1 MIQKEKIVMKTDA
14 ELQQHVMD
22 ELKWEPTIRAAEIG
36 VAVKDGM
43 VTLSGSVDSYGKKW
57 AADRA
62 AKRVVG
68 VKAVTDEIKVTLA
81 GSYRRADKDIAQL
94 ATQVLDWNLWIPS
107 NRVKVM
113 VQDGRITLSGDVDW
127 YYQKER
133 AEDAV
138 RHLVGVLGVINSITI
153 KPPAPAV
160 KALEVKNRIE
170 DALKR
175 NARLLLAAQKI
186 QVECSGSKVVLR
198 GSVGSWAEYEETE
211 YAAWSAPGVSQVENK
226 LTVTGLGSKSPFD
239 L

>member
-1 MIQKEKIVMKTDA
+1 MKTDA

-36 VAVKDGM
+36 VAVKDGV

-62 AKRVVG
+62 AKRVFG
-68 VKAVTDEIKVTLA
+68 VKAVTDEIKVKLT
-81 GSYRRADKDIAQL
+81 SYYKRADKDIAQS
-94 ATQVLDWNLWIPS
+94 AAKVLDWNLWIP
-107 NRVKVM
+107 NERIKVM
-113 VQDGRITLSGDVDW
+113 VQDGQITLSGDVDW

-138 RHLVGVLGVINSITI
+138 RHLVGVLGVINSITV
-153 KPPAPAV
+153 KPPVPPV
-160 KALEVKNRIE
+160 KALEVKNKIE

-186 QVECSGSKVVLR
+186 QVECSGSKVILR
-198 GSVGSWAEYEETE
+198 GSVGSWAEHEEAE
-211 YAAWSAPGVSQVENK
+211 FAAWSAPGVSQVENR
-226 LTVTGLGSKSPFD
+226 LTVTG
-239 L
+239 

>member
-1 MIQKEKIVMKTDA
+1 MKTDA

-22 ELKWEPTIRAAEIG
+22 ELKWEPTIHAAEIG
-36 VAVKDGM
+36 VAVKDGV

-62 AKRVVG
+62 AKRVFG
-68 VKAVTDEIKVTLA
+68 VTAVIEEIKVTLA
-81 GSYRRADKDIAQL
+81 GSYKRADKDIAKS
-94 ATQVLDWNLWIPS
+94 ATDVLDWNILVPS

-113 VQDGRITLSGDVDW
+113 VQDGWITLSGDVDW
-127 YYQKER
+127 YYQKEH

-138 RHLVGVLGVINSITI
+138 RHLIGVSGVINSITI
-153 KPPAPAV
+153 KPAVPV
-160 KALEVKNRIE
+160 KAVEVKNRIE

-186 QVECSGSKVVLR
+186 QVESSGSKVILR
-198 GSVGSWAEYEETE
+198 GSVGSWADREEAE

-226 LTVTGLGSKSPFD
+226 LTVTG
-239 L
+239 

>member
-1 MIQKEKIVMKTDA
+1 MKTDA

-22 ELKWEPTIRAAEIG
+22 ELKWEPTVHAAEIG
-36 VAVKDGM
+36 VAVKDGV

-62 AKRVVG
+62 AKRVFG
-68 VKAVTDEIKVTLA
+68 VKAVAEEIKVTLA
-81 GSYRRADKDIAQL
+81 SSYKRPDKDIAQS
-94 ATQVLDWNLWIPS
+94 ATKVLEWNLWVPNDRI
-107 NRVKVM
+107 KVM

-138 RHLVGVLGVINSITI
+138 RHLIGVLGVINSITI
-153 KPPAPAV
+153 KPPV
-160 KALEVKNRIE
+160 KAVDVKNRIE

-186 QVECSGSKVVLR
+186 QVESSGSKVILR
-198 GSVGSWAEYEETE
+198 GSVGSLAEYEEAE

-226 LTVTGLGSKSPFD
+226 LTVTG
-239 L
+239 

>member
-1 MIQKEKIVMKTDA
+1 MKTDA
-14 ELQQHVMD
+14 ELQRDVMN
-22 ELKWEPTIRAAEIG
+22 ELKWEPTIHAAEIG
-36 VAVKDGM
+36 VAVKDGV

-62 AKRVVG
+62 AKRVFG
-68 VKAVTDEIKVTLA
+68 VKAVTEEIKVTLA
-81 GSYRRADKDIAQL
+81 GSYKRADKDIAQS
-94 ATQVLDWNLWIPS
+94 ATKVLDWNLWVPS
-107 NRVKVM
+107 DRVKVM

-153 KPPAPAV
+153 KPPV
-160 KALEVKNRIE
+160 KAFEVKNRIE

-186 QVECSGSKVVLR
+186 QVECSGSKVILR
-198 GSVGSWAEYEETE
+198 GSVGSWAEYEEAE

-226 LTVTGLGSKSPFD
+226 LTVTG
-239 L
+239 